1 MFIQKNSF
9 KIKRIFVFIIISSFK
24 KIMTRFLSTKNTF
37 TVAVLWSL
45 VLFLILSLV
54 LNFQKGSFP
63 LMPVIIVSL
72 VIGFVLWIILDT
84 RYVIKNNFLLYRS
97 GPLRGRIDITKIK
110 SIKRHS
116 GLNVPV
122 MFKPALDTK
131 GFIVTYNS
139 YDDLF
144 ISPKYSDIFISEIK
158 KINPQIE
165 VI

>member
-1 MFIQKNSF
+1 
-9 KIKRIFVFIIISSFK
+9 
-24 KIMTRFLSTKNTF
+24 MTRFLSTKNTF
-37 TVAVLWSL
+37 TVVVLWSL

-139 YDDLF
+139 FDDLF

>member
-1 MFIQKNSF
+1 
-9 KIKRIFVFIIISSFK
+9 
-24 KIMTRFLSTKNTF
+24 MTRFLSSKNTF
-37 TVAVLWSL
+37 TIVVLWSL
-45 VLFLILSLV
+45 VLFLILSLA
-54 LNFQKGSFP
+54 LNFQKGTFP
-63 LMPVIIVSL
+63 LMPVIIVSS
-72 VIGFVLWIILDT
+72 VIGFVLWVILDT

-97 GPLRGRIDITKIK
+97 GPIRGRIDIKKIK

-144 ISPKYSDIFISEIK
+144 ISPKHSDIFISEIK